1 LRGDERCGRRVVCPE
16 VSAVTESVA
25 GNKITGRPETEAK
38 KRGYIRMKRRLWCL
52 LLAGAVAVS
61 GLAVTDAAYAEPA
74 KAENGTEDACTEPVQ
89 LEETGEEG
97 VVSPSDGEKKQYIV
111 TMAEDARRPEIE
123 VARTVAGEPAGGVSA
138 REAEQILKEAVPE
151 GTIEENTDALEKN
164 DMLLLE
170 LEAAEVQEL
179 EQSDAVEAVEED
191 VDMTAAM
198 LPDGSLSLEG
208 EYGSPFLQMED
219 TEEYD
224 PLFLQTEDVEE
235 WNREMVGLEEPG
247 DGAEGANDT
256 GMRVAVLDSGVN
268 LVADVQ
274 VAESVNLVDDEQG
287 MEGFFMDGT
296 GHGTAV
302 AGIIGACDDGYG
314 ITGIDPS
321 AQILSIRILDC
332 ENRCSLSRLIAGI
345 QKAEEMDADII
356 CMSLGTPRRSVALE
370 KAVLMAQEKG
380 ILLIAAAGN
389 GGTVEYPAAYGAVV
403 SVGAVDHEGG
413 LATESSGKEETDLLA
428 PGEDVAAT
436 DTFFGADYLS
446 GTSMAAPHVAGMAS
460 LLWKKDRSMPAGFIR
475 ELLELSAAPA
485 REGEAGVIDYAYA
498 LSIYGECRQQ
508 YHPGGQTE
516 GSPLQNT
523 QPADTVDLDEDAVE
537 ARWGPKHHMDF
548 VVLSMGVEDEKVKDK
563 IFNGESEECEERRK
577 ALLTGAVLP
586 DRAFRQDGRNDDKT
600 PYYIHGDKKNFLA
613 FYRFLCHA
621 ARAVYNRKDKP
632 AEVKA
637 VMGDLKKYYPKR
649 SDGSAFPSSAKASV
663 TGTTSKQLDDLARA
677 LKEKVY
683 GKWDEYVRYKER
695 ADEGNND
702 VRGQKVKRT
711 GETLSYVMIGM
722 AIHSATDAYAHRA
735 WVKENGEWVSIKT
748 HPNHDNRLEG
758 GVRAKAA
765 RIVCNRTLRRFHEGA
780 KDCVAPFVM
789 EGIDGYGGN
798 AEGAFRMLDFQ
809 KCADELT
816 DKYKHKLKR
825 YSYTK

>member
-1 LRGDERCGRRVVCPE
+1 
-16 VSAVTESVA
+16 
-25 GNKITGRPETEAK
+25 
-38 KRGYIRMKRRLWCL
+38 MKRRLWCL

-61 GLAVTDAAYAEPA
+61 GLAVTDTAYAGT
-74 KAENGTEDACTEPVQ
+74 AEKETGTEAACAEPVQ
-89 LEETGEEG
+89 VEETGEEG
-97 VVSPSDGEKKQYIV
+97 VISPSDGEKKQYIV
-111 TMAEDARRPEIE
+111 TMAEDAGQPEIE
-123 VARTVAGEPAGGVSA
+123 VAEAVAGEPAGEISA
-138 REAEQILKEAVPE
+138 REAEQILEEAAPE
-151 GTIEENTDALEKN
+151 GTIEENTDALEEN
-164 DMLLLE
+164 NMLLLE

-191 VDMTAAM
+191 VDMTAAT
-198 LPDGSLSLEG
+198 LPDDSFPMEE
-208 EYGSPFLQMED
+208 EYGSPFSLAED
-219 TEEYD
+219 AEEYD

-247 DGAEGANDT
+247 DDTEGADDA

-268 LVADVQ
+268 LVSDVQ
-274 VAESVNLVDDEQG
+274 VEECVNLVDDEQG

-302 AGIIGACDDGYG
+302 AGIIGACDDGLG

-332 ENRCSLSRLIAGI
+332 DNRCSLSRLIAGI
-345 QKAEEMDADII
+345 QKAEELEADII
-356 CMSLGTPRRSVALE
+356 CMSLGTPKRSVALE
-370 KAVLMAQEKG
+370 RAVLMAQEKG
-380 ILLIAAAGN
+380 ILLVAAAGN
-389 GGTVEYPAAYGAVV
+389 GGTVEYPAAYDAVV
-403 SVGAVDHEGG
+403 SVGAVDHKGG

-498 LSIYGECRQQ
+498 LSIYDECRQQ
-508 YHPGGQTE
+508 YHAGEQTE
-516 GSPLQNT
+516 GNPLQNT
-523 QPADTVDLDEDAVE
+523 QPADAVDMDEDVVE
-537 ARWGPKHHMDF
+537 ARWGPKHHVDF
-548 VVLSMGVEDEKVKDK
+548 AIMSMGVEEARGKKENKD
-563 IFNGESEECEERRK
+563 IGFSGENEERKK

-586 DRAFRQDGRNDDKT
+586 DRYFRQDGENGDKKEDKI
-600 PYYIHGDKKNFLA
+600 PYYIHGDKKNYLA

-621 ARAVYNRKDKP
+621 ARAVYNRKGKL
-632 AEVKA
+632 AEVSA
-637 VMGDLKKYYPKR
+637 VMNNLAAYYPKR
-649 SDGSAFPSSAKASV
+649 SDGSAFPSSAKNSV
-663 TGTTSKQLDDLARA
+663 TGTTSKQLDDVANA
-677 LKEKVY
+677 LKNKVY
-683 GKWDEYVRYKER
+683 GDWDNYVRYKDR
-695 ADEGNND
+695 ADEGKEK
-702 VRGQKVKRT
+702 VRGRKVKKT

-722 AIHSATDAYAHRA
+722 AIHCATDTYAHRA

-748 HPNHDNRLEG
+748 HKDHDDRTEG
-758 GVRAKAA
+758 GKRAKAA

-789 EGIDGYGGN
+789 ENIDGYGGN
-798 AEGAFRMLDFQ
+798 AEGAFRLRDFQ
-809 KCADELT
+809 KCSDELT
-816 DKYKHKLKR
+816 VKYKKKLKK